1 MDLSGSTMNTS
12 LYEFYQFISEQNNNV
27 YPDEL
32 NMDEEGDTLMTYSN
46 AEIMLEM
53 ENVNRFISAV
63 ILQQQQQQ
71 QQQSRHSRLSTILS
85 NSLFQDK
92 VKYKNILSAEGEL
105 EQLEYIEYT
114 PETCRNS
121 SCPITQTDFAVN
133 QQVIK
138 LPCNHCFEP
147 DEIKQWV
154 KEESAE
160 CPVCRFA
167 LKSVEKKK
175 EEQIDN
181 NTNTVTHDS
190 RRLRHRQTIETIL
203 FREQEAAEENDI
215 QQAIIASLAI

>member
-27 YPDEL
+27 YPTEL

>member
-27 YPDEL
+27 YPTEL

-53 ENVNRFISAV
+53 ENVNRVISAV

>member
-1 MDLSGSTMNTS
+1 MDLSGSNMNTS

-27 YPDEL
+27 YPTEL

-71 QQQSRHSRLSTILS
+71 QSRHSSLSNILS

>member
-1 MDLSGSTMNTS
+1 MDLSGSNMNTS

-27 YPDEL
+27 YPTEL

-71 QQQSRHSRLSTILS
+71 QSRHSRLSNILS

>member
-53 ENVNRFISAV
+53 ENVNRVISAV
-63 ILQQQQQQ
+63 ILQQ

-175 EEQIDN
+175 E
-181 NTNTVTHDS
+181 
-190 RRLRHRQTIETIL
+190 
-203 FREQEAAEENDI
+203 
-215 QQAIIASLAI
+215 

>member
-27 YPDEL
+27 YPTEL

-63 ILQQQQQQ
+63 ILQQQQQ

>member
-1 MDLSGSTMNTS
+1 MDLSGSTMNPT
-12 LYEFYQFISEQNNNV
+12 LYEFYQFISEQTQINNV
-27 YPDEL
+27 YPNEL
-32 NMDEEGDTLMTYSN
+32 NINDEGDTLMTRSN

-53 ENVNRFISAV
+53 ENAINRVISAV
-63 ILQQQQQQ
+63 DLHQQTR
-71 QQQSRHSRLSTILS
+71 RHSRISALLS
-85 NSLFQDK
+85 NSLFDDTSS
-92 VKYKNILSAEGEL
+92 YKNILSEDGET
-105 EQLEYIEYT
+105 EQLQYIEYT

-133 QQVIK
+133 QQIIK

-175 EEQIDN
+175 DEHLEN
-181 NTNTVTHDS
+181 NTNTHDSDS
-190 RRLRHRQTIETIL
+190 RRLRHRHTIETML

-215 QQAIIASLAI
+215 QQAILASLAI